1 MTIDVA
7 GLADLRAEY
16 RRASLDEHAVDP
28 DPFVQF
34 TAWLDAA
41 LASQALE
48 PSAMTLATVDAD
60 GKPAA
65 RMVLLKGVDGRGL
78 VFFTN
83 LDSRKGRDLAAHA
96 NAALV
101 FFWPELERQVRI
113 EGSVEPAGDGE
124 ADAYFARRP
133 RLSRL
138 AAIASPQSS
147 VIPDRR
153 WLEARFDE
161 LVARYPDDAV
171 PRPTRWGGYRVIPA
185 VFEFWQGR
193 PSRLHDRV
201 AYARTADGWHI
212 TRLAP

>member
-1 MTIDVA
+1 MSLDVS

-16 RRASLDEHAVDP
+16 KRAALDERDVDP

-34 TAWLDAA
+34 AAWLDDA

-48 PSAMTLATVDAD
+48 PSAMTLATVDAE

-65 RMVLLKGVDGRGL
+65 RVVLLKAVDGRGL

-83 LDSRKGRDLAAHA
+83 RDSRKGRDLAAHGH
-96 NAALV
+96 AALV
-101 FFWPELERQVRI
+101 FFWPELERQVRV
-113 EGSVEPAGDGE
+113 EGAVEVTGDVE

-147 VIPDRR
+147 PIPDRS

-161 LVARYPDDAV
+161 LAERYPQDTV
-171 PRPTRWGGYRVIPA
+171 PRPPRWGGYRVIPA
-185 VFEFWQGR
+185 AFEFWQGR
-193 PSRLHDRV
+193 ASRLHDRI
-201 AYARTADGWHI
+201 AYSRTTDGWRI
-212 TRLAP
+212 ARLAP